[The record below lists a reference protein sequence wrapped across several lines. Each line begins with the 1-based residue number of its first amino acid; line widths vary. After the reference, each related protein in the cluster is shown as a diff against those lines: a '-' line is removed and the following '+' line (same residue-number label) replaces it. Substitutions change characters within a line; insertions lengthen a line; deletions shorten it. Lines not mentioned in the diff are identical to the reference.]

1 MWKGSDIDDLAN
13 CSMKSR
19 LDACIYCSS
28 TLENLLCLKC
38 PFVKVC
44 LLTRK
49 KVGMVAADD
58 PEEQD
63 EIDTDDG
70 FFLGVIENID
80 GRTKQWCK
88 EVKVN
93 GWDNWFKLDT
103 RRWCDSYWRLNLH
116 SFYTF

>member
-1 MWKGSDIDDLAN
+1 M
-13 CSMKSR
+13 
-19 LDACIYCSS
+19 
-28 TLENLLCLKC
+28 
-38 PFVKVC
+38 KVC

-49 KVGMVAADD
+49 KVGTIAADD

-93 GWDNWFKLDT
+93 G
-103 RRWCDSYWRLNLH
+103 
-116 SFYTF
+116 